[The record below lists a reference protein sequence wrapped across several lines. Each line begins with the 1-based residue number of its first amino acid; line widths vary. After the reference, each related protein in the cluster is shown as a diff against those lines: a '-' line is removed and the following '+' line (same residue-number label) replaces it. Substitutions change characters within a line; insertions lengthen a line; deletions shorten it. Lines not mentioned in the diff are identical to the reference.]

1 MSDKER
7 TQQEQ
12 RKESERLLFIGAK
25 RALIGGLLAGG
36 VVIGGQLL
44 VGRIYS
50 ETEARKLI
58 EALVPSARTLG
69 SGVVGATSTIL
80 ALMLTMLSLSRHATS
95 ELESVFFK
103 RVKRIGLLSTIA
115 LVTGSLLLLLLSLP
129 LQESKNVPGF
139 WFSAIYYALIGLT
152 AGITGLFVAI
162 VLMLYNAL
170 GSLIKV
176 LRPLAGSSQ
185 GSKSASTQDVGTKID
200 PSPAP
205 QGKSSGK
212 ERDGES

>member
-1 MSDKER
+1 MSGEER

-12 RKESERLLFIGAK
+12 RQESERLLFIGAK

-115 LVTGSLLLLLLSLP
+115 LVVSSLLLLLLSLP

-139 WFSAIYYALIGLT
+139 WFSGIYYALIGLT

-176 LRPLAGSSQ
+176 LRPPTRSRTGSKASPSQ
-185 GSKSASTQDVGTKID
+185 GLGGKVD

-205 QGKSSGK
+205 QKQRAQKRS
-212 ERDGES
+212 